1 MLSPKAERGEPLSP
15 HFATKEYAKKFI
27 EEELKRNNDILEKLA
42 DRLDNGSWLLT
53 DEIDL
58 KVAQESIHLLN
69 HIKSIFV
76 HLGYYD

>member
-1 MLSPKAERGEPLSP
+1 MPTNSKHNGGIPSP
-15 HFATKEYAKKFI
+15 HYHTKECLKKFI
-27 EEELKRNNDILEKLA
+27 ADELEKNHQIL
-42 DRLDNGSWLLT
+42 DKLLERLDNGSWLLT

-69 HIKSIFV
+69 HIKSICV